1 MPVMPSIGLGVE
13 LVVVAVGM
21 LVVVVEVEGSEVVGA
36 DVASSATDEVE
47 PPLVEL
53 QEVMTRASTDSHS
66 ERCDIQQA

>member
-1 MPVMPSIGLGVE
+1 
-13 LVVVAVGM
+13 M